1 MKLETKFFNSFFFP
15 FLICVILSTL
25 VLTIF
30 LGLFK
35 TDNKDIISLR
45 KKYSKIIIES
55 VNVLL
60 TTTFQKVQSSLNE
73 HILLYQNIANKL
85 LESNEN
91 YELNIDQMRCALTTS
106 SMQCFFYYE
115 ESEHLAIWSLDE
127 VTTEYDIDSNI
138 DAKRQLISFSNIIPN
153 IQANLDTL
161 GSQTYGFSFYFEK
174 NELFISYP
182 IKNLCDSFI
191 FYDIVSVPYSY
202 SARQCVDKNG
212 EYYTV
217 YKYKCEI
224 YFENFQKSRTGIF
237 DNNYLN
243 NKNKT
248 IFISNYYQD
257 FSELA
262 DRKFTMCIEFD
273 DPITKGKGYSCTDYH
288 TDEIIISLEDMN
300 DKIIGYFFVTTV
312 GFNNVFY
319 FPGGPISPLGIT
331 ESIFSWNKGFYL
343 YEKTFFNNNIKN
355 IFTSNYINYL
365 NDSIYGEVYVDGNN
379 SDSQFF
385 NINGEKFKYS
395 IYPIVLD
402 NLYGKK
408 EHVFSIIYV
417 YNERLFLEN
426 IENISSS
433 IAVRIILEILI
444 LIVFGSGL
452 LYLIYLTFNTLS
464 KYIVIPVKNAIYML
478 KGINIGGKKRLDF
491 INYLKKRREENLEK
505 LEKSY
510 LMENINKVKKNELNK
525 EIDIDNDN
533 FTLIDELKTNSKYI
547 INNQFNDFDKN
558 YDEESKYIEKEYCFY
573 DFNEQLLP
581 YRPLEISSLIK
592 LLLDLKGSILL
603 TSYDRNVSQ
612 MINYSHSGNI
622 FRNLNKIDG
631 NKICQSNL
639 GNLQSQLLQFDKS
652 IYHLALS
659 LQDEQLKK
667 FLKRNLTD
675 ELDEGN
681 ILLNKISNM
690 FNKRKS
696 ETKNNILVEKQI
708 NNSKD
713 NFSQKNLGILINTRY
728 SRLIHVYY
736 MFFKNIQKL
745 KSQANNIIN
754 EQFMNTI
761 FHTLTYYNKVIIQ
774 FIFLSY
780 VKNDLIKIG
789 ESILDYIEFLIKFK
803 FKTPLNDR
811 NFLKIYNLNN
821 SQYKTKQSIKKNIF
835 QKIIN
840 WFNLFE
846 DYLSYIKDN
855 SSLDDNNNIINTYLK
870 NLNSDNNEFNFE
882 EQGELIFR
890 INIQKFDFLKGK
902 FCLYCKNY
910 IDALYYFI
918 RSSKTNCII
927 YDGLIKKKSLK
938 HIYKILIILEKNYK
952 ELMLLNCDVEI
963 KMNEYQKYKNKNT
976 KRKQKTGRKSSSK
989 IDQGK
994 IISEKTFGNEIEN
1007 IKKDIIQDI
1016 EEFNIKKEKDIL
1028 ILIDF
1033 NIYKENQ
1040 DENIFNKLYKL
1051 DAFIEY
1057 TMIILK
1063 DYLSTSDRFC
1073 AFCYFNNYKII
1084 CPLMDVNK
1092 IDFNS
1097 FYEDLNNA
1105 KNIIYEEKKKVIER
1119 KKSLIELEDDFLNF
1133 ELNSNMRESS
1143 NEDSSGENNI
1153 EENNDNKL
1161 KGLIE
1166 AINYINNYS
1175 RKKEGIKN
1183 EKYFILFT
1191 DIFNINLEYVKI
1203 RKYFNNLKEDKK
1215 VIFLLVGKN
1224 NKNEIDNNIN
1234 NDIEKLIINKFGSKS
1249 EAIEFENMKKI
1260 KTILSKNKV
1269 IKDEIIHPNEIYK

>member
-1 MKLETKFFNSFFFP
+1 
-15 FLICVILSTL
+15 
-25 VLTIF
+25 
-30 LGLFK
+30 
-35 TDNKDIISLR
+35 
-45 KKYSKIIIES
+45 
-55 VNVLL
+55 
-60 TTTFQKVQSSLNE
+60 
-73 HILLYQNIANKL
+73 
-85 LESNEN
+85 
-91 YELNIDQMRCALTTS
+91 
-106 SMQCFFYYE
+106 
-115 ESEHLAIWSLDE
+115 
-127 VTTEYDIDSNI
+127 
-138 DAKRQLISFSNIIPN
+138 
-153 IQANLDTL
+153 
-161 GSQTYGFSFYFEK
+161 
-174 NELFISYP
+174 
-182 IKNLCDSFI
+182 
-191 FYDIVSVPYSY
+191 
-202 SARQCVDKNG
+202 
-212 EYYTV
+212 
-217 YKYKCEI
+217 
-224 YFENFQKSRTGIF
+224 
-237 DNNYLN
+237 
-243 NKNKT
+243 
-248 IFISNYYQD
+248 
-257 FSELA
+257 
-262 DRKFTMCIEFD
+262 
-273 DPITKGKGYSCTDYH
+273 
-288 TDEIIISLEDMN
+288 
-300 DKIIGYFFVTTV
+300 
-312 GFNNVFY
+312 
-319 FPGGPISPLGIT
+319 
-331 ESIFSWNKGFYL
+331 
-343 YEKTFFNNNIKN
+343 
-355 IFTSNYINYL
+355 
-365 NDSIYGEVYVDGNN
+365 
-379 SDSQFF
+379 
-385 NINGEKFKYS
+385 
-395 IYPIVLD
+395 
-402 NLYGKK
+402 
-408 EHVFSIIYV
+408 
-417 YNERLFLEN
+417 
-426 IENISSS
+426 
-433 IAVRIILEILI
+433 
-444 LIVFGSGL
+444 
-452 LYLIYLTFNTLS
+452 
-464 KYIVIPVKNAIYML
+464 
-478 KGINIGGKKRLDF
+478 
-491 INYLKKRREENLEK
+491 
-505 LEKSY
+505 
-510 LMENINKVKKNELNK
+510 
-525 EIDIDNDN
+525 
-533 FTLIDELKTNSKYI
+533 
-547 INNQFNDFDKN
+547 
-558 YDEESKYIEKEYCFY
+558 
-573 DFNEQLLP
+573 
-581 YRPLEISSLIK
+581 
-592 LLLDLKGSILL
+592 
-603 TSYDRNVSQ
+603 
-612 MINYSHSGNI
+612 
-622 FRNLNKIDG
+622 
-631 NKICQSNL
+631 
-639 GNLQSQLLQFDKS
+639 
-652 IYHLALS
+652 
-659 LQDEQLKK
+659 
-667 FLKRNLTD
+667 
-675 ELDEGN
+675 
-681 ILLNKISNM
+681 
-690 FNKRKS
+690 
-696 ETKNNILVEKQI
+696 
-708 NNSKD
+708 
-713 NFSQKNLGILINTRY
+713 
-728 SRLIHVYY
+728 

-745 KSQANNIIN
+745 KNQANNIIN

-803 FKTPLNDR
+803 FKTPLNER

-855 SSLDDNNNIINTYLK
+855 SSLDDNN
-870 NLNSDNNEFNFE
+870 
-882 EQGELIFR
+882 
-890 INIQKFDFLKGK
+890 K

-1175 RKKEGIKN
+1175 RIKEGIKN

-1191 DIFNINLEYVKI
+1191 DIFNINLEFVKI

-1224 NKNEIDNNIN
+1224 YKNEIDNNIN